1 MLSHPHVDAGEACRT
16 DVLYHK
22 LVVEAEYFYLEP
34 PFFSSTPIYG
44 SPARPYFPLVSPSIS
59 GVLICNLLLRAH

>member
-34 PFFSSTPIYG
+34 PFFLRPLSMDPQLVHIFPSSLHRYLE
-44 SPARPYFPLVSPSIS
+44 F
-59 GVLICNLLLRAH
+59 